1 MFLGSPAY
9 DSVRPLSYQDAD
21 VFLLCYKISD
31 PISLYNIK
39 NKWIRELRSH
49 REDLPVVLCG
59 CQADLRTDPV
69 TLSHLGKTGR
79 TPVTT
84 DQALAICCEISAV
97 NYIETSAKFPDEP
110 LSNTSS
116 ANSLAEVFE
125 LCALAAIKHKNS
137 QNGNNTTKFNQKT
150 KERHINPKRDDSVDT
165 STESG
170 SFKRSPSINSTMSLF
185 TDTSHLSF
193 GSSSN
198 SNNNNGIGAF
208 KRSPSTNSNLSLAP
222 NVRLASTPQPQLTS
236 TVKRGYASPN
246 NSAASPAADSDYGF
260 NEDRSM
266 TNVSGKLPP
275 LQSPSF
281 SECDSRLSTFSP
293 EPLSESSA
301 LPGPNRR
308 RVPNCLPSRG
318 IGKPPRRSTSGTC
331 IAAVGGLNTNN
342 VNLTKPYYRHSA
354 IVSTSDFEAR
364 IPPVISENE
373 TYHNFYQHSNFSTFT
388 PKSSCSELSHSS
400 KGEHGNTFQQ
410 PQINTSSDYGEGD
423 EEVDAKTLTKRESK
437 ENDDRMSNKCDQQQV
452 IYDFGGGRRTVVA
465 NQGQNKYTKNENKLQ
480 RPTTLFKPNT
490 SYYKTTV
497 IPSEPKSLTSDVY
510 GFSNTSSYVT
520 PTGDPQKRM
529 WPQTK
534 VRNISLFCYFFV
546 QASFSYL

>member
-1 MFLGSPAY
+1 M
-9 DSVRPLSYQDAD
+9 
-21 VFLLCYKISD
+21 
-31 PISLYNIK
+31 
-39 NKWIRELRSH
+39 
-49 REDLPVVLCG
+49 PVVLCG

-84 DQALAICCEISAV
+84 EQALAICCEISAI
-97 NYIETSAKFPDEP
+97 NYIETSAKYPDEP

-116 ANSLAEVFE
+116 ANNLAEVFE
-125 LCALAAIKHKNS
+125 LCALAAIKNKNS
-137 QNGNNTTKFNQKT
+137 QNNYNLSKSDQKT
-150 KERHINPKRDDSVDT
+150 KEPHVNHRRDEALDT
-165 STESG
+165 STENG
-170 SFKRSPSINSTMSLF
+170 TFKRSPSINSTMSLF

-193 GSSSN
+193 GSSN
-198 SNNNNGIGAF
+198 NHNNNNGIGAF
-208 KRSPSTNSNLSLAP
+208 KRSPSTNSNLSLSA
-222 NVRLASTPQPQLTS
+222 NVRLASTPQPQITS
-236 TVKRGYASPN
+236 TVKRGYAS
-246 NSAASPAADSDYGF
+246 SKDTATSPAAESDYGF
-260 NEDRSM
+260 NEDRSRIQI
-266 TNVSGKLPP
+266 SGKLPP

-308 RVPNCLPSRG
+308 RMPNVVPTRG
-318 IGKPPRRSTSGTC
+318 VGKPPRRSTSGTC

-400 KGEHGNTFQQ
+400 NSEENKRFQH
-410 PQINTSSDYGEGD
+410 PMINTSSSY
-423 EEVDAKTLTKRESK
+423 EEETEDDVDSKTLTKRESK
-437 ENDDRMSNKCDQQQV
+437 ENNQKISDICDQYPNNSEAQQHA

-465 NQGQNKYTKNENKLQ
+465 NHDQLKFHKNENKLQ

-497 IPSEPKSLTSDVY
+497 IPSEPKPLSSDVY
-510 GFSNTSSYVT
+510 GFTNTSSYVT

-529 WPQTK
+529 WPQMK
-534 VRNISLFCYFFV
+534 V
-546 QASFSYL
+546 SFL

>member
-1 MFLGSPAY
+1 M
-9 DSVRPLSYQDAD
+9 SYQDAD

-59 CQADLRTDPV
+59 CQADLRNDPV
-69 TLSHLGKTGR
+69 TLAHLGKTGR

-84 DQALAICCEISAV
+84 DQALAICCEISAI

-137 QNGNNTTKFNQKT
+137 LNSNNSNPGNKT
-150 KERHINPKRDDSVDT
+150 KERPGNNKRNDSLDT
-165 STESG
+165 NTENNT
-170 SFKRSPSINSTMSLF
+170 FKRSPSINSTMSLF
-185 TDTSHLSF
+185 TDTSNLSF

-208 KRSPSTNSNLSLAP
+208 KRSPSTNSNLSLSA
-222 NVRLASTPQPQLTS
+222 NMRLASTPQPQLTS
-236 TVKRGYASPN
+236 TVKRGYLSPKDTPT
-246 NSAASPAADSDYGF
+246 SPAAESDYGF
-260 NEDRSM
+260 NEDRSI
-266 TNVSGKLPP
+266 TQVSGKLPP

-293 EPLSESSA
+293 EPLSESSG

-308 RVPNCLPSRG
+308 RVPNNVPSRG
-318 IGKPPRRSTSGTC
+318 MGKPPRRSTSGTC

-388 PKSSCSELSHSS
+388 PKSSCSELSQSS
-400 KGEHGNTFQQ
+400 RSEDNKRFQT
-410 PQINTSSDYGEGD
+410 PPVNSSAEYGEEGYD
-423 EEVDAKTLTKRESK
+423 EVDAKTLTKRESK
-437 ENDDRMSNKCDQQQV
+437 ENGNTIGSSLDYLSTNSDSQQV
-452 IYDFGGGRRTVVA
+452 IYDFGGGRRTVVSS
-465 NQGQNKYTKNENKLQ
+465 NGQNKHFNNVNKLQ

-497 IPSEPKSLTSDVY
+497 IPSEPNQLTSDVY
-510 GFSNTSSYVT
+510 GFNNTQSFVT
-520 PTGDPQKRM
+520 PSGDPQKRM
-529 WPQTK
+529 WPQVK
-534 VRNISLFCYFFV
+534 VYKR
-546 QASFSYL
+546 

>member
-1 MFLGSPAY
+1 M
-9 DSVRPLSYQDAD
+9 SYQDAD

-59 CQADLRTDPV
+59 CQADLRNDPV

-84 DQALAICCEISAV
+84 DQALAICCEISAI
-97 NYIETSAKFPDEP
+97 NYIETSAKSPDEL

-137 QNGNNTTKFNQKT
+137 LNIHMSNPENKT
-150 KERHINPKRDDSVDT
+150 KERHGNNKRDESLDT
-165 STESG
+165 STESN

-193 GSSSN
+193 NGSSN
-198 SNNNNGIGAF
+198 SNNNNCIGAF
-208 KRSPSTNSNLSLAP
+208 KRSPSTNSNLSLSA
-222 NVRLASTPQPQLTS
+222 NMRLASTPQPQIS
-236 TVKRGYASPN
+236 SSVKRGYLSPKDTPT
-246 NSAASPAADSDYGF
+246 SPAAESDYGF
-260 NEDRSM
+260 NENRSM
-266 TNVSGKLPP
+266 GQVSGKLPP

-308 RVPNCLPSRG
+308 RVPNVVPSRG
-318 IGKPPRRSTSGTC
+318 MGKPPRRSTSGTC

-373 TYHNFYQHSNFSTFT
+373 TYHTFYQHSNFSTFT

-400 KGEHGNTFQQ
+400 KSDDIKRFQSPPVNSSSECGE
-410 PQINTSSDYGEGD
+410 EGD
-423 EEVDAKTLTKRESK
+423 DEFDSKTLTKRESK
-437 ENDDRMSNKCDQQQV
+437 ENDHGISNVLDCYSKNTESQQQV

-465 NQGQNKYTKNENKLQ
+465 NHDQNQHSKNANKPQ

-497 IPSEPKSLTSDVY
+497 IPSEPKPLASDIY
-510 GFSNTSSYVT
+510 GFNNTPPYVT
-520 PTGDPQKRM
+520 PSGDPHKRM
-529 WPQTK
+529 WPQAK
-534 VRNISLFCYFFV
+534 VYSK
-546 QASFSYL
+546 